1 MHYNQAFCSSLCEDV
16 PQTIWDGKDGFGPT
30 FSLGYGIFHFHLKAV
45 KRFDFRLLLCCRR
58 ISFPVPCCKSS
69 AAPIAVLLSW
79 SRNFTDSSP
88 LSTTAAYENWCEQQA
103 LLEWNLAWSGRNK
116 SNVLDLFIYNPAFTA
131 HLLQRQILDFI
142 IKQKFIGPRAI
153 WTNLDKGNQYS
164 FSLPYPYFFFLFTT
178 MTEIHSLPR
187 LLKNTASDLT
197 LIFQQSYLTTKSI

>member
-1 MHYNQAFCSSLCEDV
+1 MWGCATNDLRWKRR
-16 PQTIWDGKDGFGPT
+16 IWSHVFTRIWNFPLSFK
-30 FSLGYGIFHFHLKAV
+30 SCQKI
-45 KRFDFRLLLCCRR
+45 RLQSFTLLQE

-153 WTNLDKGNQYS
+153 WTNLDKGNQYN